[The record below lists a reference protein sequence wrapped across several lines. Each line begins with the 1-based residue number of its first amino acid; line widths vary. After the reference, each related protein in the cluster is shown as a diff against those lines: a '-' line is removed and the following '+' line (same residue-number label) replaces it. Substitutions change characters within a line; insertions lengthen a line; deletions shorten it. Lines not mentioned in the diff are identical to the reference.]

1 MESIRKNA
9 KKARSRRGPN
19 AACHG
24 WRLVYMLHCVT
35 PVGARCASLCE
46 LYSFRKMTYHV
57 RDTAAHVCRRQT
69 TKASKSIDAYVV
81 ACLSFSLWSLNP
93 GRDSRDYCTLY
104 SESSTTKSRERLP
117 GLLRTVPL
125 VFHSVHSRPPSE
137 VPLLSM
143 FCARSLE
150 LYRTTLGGFSSSE

>member
-1 MESIRKNA
+1 MTPRNLVEIKTKHTRNMESIRKNA

-35 PVGARCASLCE
+35 PVGARCASPCE
-46 LYSFRKMTYHV
+46 SYSFRKMTYHV

-69 TKASKSIDAYVV
+69 TKGSKSIDAYVV

-104 SESSTTKSRERLP
+104 SESSTSGHQIPGETPGTTADCTTSLP
-117 GLLRTVPL
+117 LCT
-125 VFHSVHSRPPSE
+125 
-137 VPLLSM
+137 
-143 FCARSLE
+143 
-150 LYRTTLGGFSSSE
+150 